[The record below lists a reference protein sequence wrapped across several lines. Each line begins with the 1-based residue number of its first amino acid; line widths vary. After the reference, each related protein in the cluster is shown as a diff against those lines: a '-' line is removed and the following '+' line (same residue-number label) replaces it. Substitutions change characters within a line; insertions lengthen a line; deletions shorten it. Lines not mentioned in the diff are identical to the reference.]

1 MKRTNITA
9 LLIFFMSIMNT
20 NSFAYNIAVENADG
34 VTIYYNW
41 INNQTELEVTSNS
54 VRYTG
59 AISIPS
65 SVTYNGKTYSV
76 TAIGNKAFYYCSGLT
91 SVTIP
96 SSVTSIG
103 DYAFYYCSS
112 LTSVTIPNSV
122 TSIGDYAFY
131 YCYSL
136 TSVTIPNS
144 VTSIGDYAFSNTHIN
159 SLTIGTGVLKIG
171 NNALGSSMP
180 AKTIWLT
187 NTPPT
192 GYTNAEGSINYV
204 ANDLYTSL
212 SNKKVYPSLSSIFE
226 VDGIKYVPVPS
237 ERTCDAI
244 DCLYDETVENVRIDS
259 IVSNQGIKL
268 KVNYINPY
276 TCYNNDYIK
285 DVQLSNNGDIGNNAF
300 QDCDAITNI
309 DLTNS
314 GSIGKYAFYFCSALK
329 TANVQNK
336 GLIDGSAFAMCRSL
350 LNCTIG
356 EDVTVINANAFYNC
370 AKLQKII
377 IPNAVNSIG
386 VSAFE
391 SCSSMQSAI
400 IGNGAKTISS
410 SAFSDCTSLTN
421 IQIGNHVNAIG
432 TYAFE
437 NCSALPKI
445 EIPSSVTTIGDYTF
459 SGCNSL
465 ATVLIANRESELKL
479 GSNGNNPLFADCPL
493 DSVYI
498 GGDITY
504 NTSSNSGYSP
514 FYRNSSLR
522 TIHITDK
529 ETEISPNEFYG
540 CSGLKNVRI
549 GDDVTTIGN
558 WAFSGC
564 SSLDYFEFGEK
575 VETIGQEAFSDCVN
589 MTKIISRASTPPT
602 CKSQALDDINKWN
615 CVLKVPVGS
624 LTAYQNA
631 DQWKEFF
638 FISEDA
644 NINVTGISLTPTAY
658 TLVGIGS
665 QIQLTVTIMPENAT
679 DKSVVWTSSNESVCK
694 VVNGNVVAV
703 GAGSATIT
711 ATTEDGGFT
720 AQCVVTVTIPVTGV
734 SLNYSTYTLKGIGES
749 VQLVATVLPNNA
761 VNKSVVWTSSNES
774 VCEVVNG
781 NVVAVGAGSATIT
794 ATTVD
799 GGYTAQ
805 CVVTVTIPVTGV
817 SLNYSTYTLKG
828 IGESVQLV
836 ATVLP
841 NNAVNKDV
849 RWSTSDNSICEVDNG
864 LVTATDI
871 GTATITATT
880 VDGGFKAQC
889 TIIVEDNN
897 PATKEGDAND
907 DGFVDVTDIALIV
920 NYILGRDVSNFNF
933 SAADVNADGY
943 IDVADFAGVANIIL
957 YSGQPNMMPLLKQ
970 SEQENN
976 YRIIVDIPDVE
987 IQKGEMAM
995 IPFNMINDD
1004 NEVSSFQMDIHL
1016 PQGVSLMDVNMVEN
1030 RRTNHNLDWVMV
1042 SQNVARVLYF
1052 SHNNSRIKG
1061 VNGPIICLSVI
1072 ADDSIAEGSYAMSV
1086 EKIILTGDGDR
1097 ITADN
1102 VSSILH
1108 VSNPNGIVGTQFDN
1122 NANHEY
1128 YSVDGYRMNKLRK
1141 GINIVR
1147 DRNGKT
1153 MKIVKFK

>member
-1 MKRTNITA
+1 M
-9 LLIFFMSIMNT
+9 
-20 NSFAYNIAVENADG
+20 
-34 VTIYYNW
+34 
-41 INNQTELEVTSNS
+41 
-54 VRYTG
+54 
-59 AISIPS
+59 
-65 SVTYNGKTYSV
+65 
-76 TAIGNKAFYYCSGLT
+76 
-91 SVTIP
+91 
-96 SSVTSIG
+96 TSIG
-103 DYAFYYCSS
+103 SYAFYYCSS

-131 YCYSL
+131 GCSGL

-144 VTSIGDYAFSNTHIN
+144 VTSIGRYAFSDTYIK
-159 SLTIGTGVLKIG
+159 SLTIGTGVLQIG
-171 NNALGSSMP
+171 NGALGSSKP

-192 GYTNAEGSINYV
+192 GYTYAAGSINYV

-212 SNKKVYPSLSSIFE
+212 SNKKVYPFLSSIFE
-226 VDGIKYVPVPS
+226 VDGVKYVPVSPS
-237 ERTCDAI
+237 ERTCDVI
-244 DCLYDETVENVRIDS
+244 DCKYDESIANVHINSTVSYMGVNMTVKDVNPYS
-259 IVSNQGIKL
+259 FYKNNYIKEV
-268 KVNYINPY
+268 KVN
-276 TCYNNDYIK
+276 ND
-285 DVQLSNNGDIGNNAF
+285 GDIGE
-300 QDCDAITNI
+300 
-309 DLTNS
+309 
-314 GSIGKYAFYFCSALK
+314 YAFAECSSLETCTLGEK
-329 TANVQNK
+329 VTRINN
-336 GLIDGSAFAMCRSL
+336 SAFK
-350 LNCTIG
+350 NCS
-356 EDVTVINANAFYNC
+356 
-370 AKLQKII
+370 KLQKIV
-377 IPNAVNSIG
+377 IPDLVDLIG
-386 VSAFE
+386 TSAF
-391 SCSSMQSAI
+391 SGCTSLQTAT
-400 IGNGAKTISS
+400 IGNGTKSIGS
-410 SAFSDCTSLTN
+410 SAFSGCSSLPLIVIPPSVSSIENYSFNNCTNLSTVIIADRTN
-421 IQIGNHVNAIG
+421 
-432 TYAFE
+432 
-437 NCSALPKI
+437 
-445 EIPSSVTTIGDYTF
+445 
-459 SGCNSL
+459 
-465 ATVLIANRESELKL
+465 ELNL
-479 GSNGNNPLFADCPL
+479 GSNDSSPLFSSCPL

-498 GGDITY
+498 GGNITY
-504 NTSSNSGYSP
+504 KTSSSYGYSP
-514 FYRNSSLR
+514 FYRNISLR

-529 ETEISPNEFYG
+529 ETEISENEFYG
-540 CSGLKNVRI
+540 CSNLKNVRI
-549 GDDVTTIGN
+549 GDGVTTIGN

-564 SSLDYFEFGEK
+564 SSLDYFAFGEK

-589 MTKIISRASTPPT
+589 MTKIISRAETPPT
-602 CKSQALDDINKWN
+602 CNSQALDDINKWN
-615 CVLKVPVGS
+615 CELKVPVGS

-665 QIQLTVTIMPENAT
+665 QIQLTVTVLPENAT
-679 DKSVVWTSSNESVCK
+679 DKSVVWTSSNESICK

-711 ATTEDGGFT
+711 ATTVDGGYT
-720 AQCVVTVTIPVTGV
+720 AKCVVTVTIPVTGV
-734 SLNYSTYTLKGIGES
+734 SLNYTTYTLKGIGQS

-799 GGYTAQ
+799 GGYTAK

-849 RWSTSDNSICEVDNG
+849 RWSTSDDSVCEVDNG

-880 VDGGFKAQC
+880 EDGGFKAQC

-920 NYILGRDVSNFNF
+920 NYILGRDVNNFNF
-933 SAADVNADGY
+933 AAADVNADGY
-943 IDVADFAGVANIIL
+943 MDVADFAGVANIIL
-957 YSGQPNMMPLLKQ
+957 YSSQPNMMPPLKQ
-970 SEQENN
+970 SGRENN
-976 YRIIVDIPDVE
+976 YSVVVDIPDVE
-987 IQKGEMAM
+987 IQKGEIAI
-995 IPFNMINDD
+995 IPFNMINDE

-1042 SQNVARVLYF
+1042 NENVARVLYF
-1052 SHNNSRIKG
+1052 SPNNSRING
-1061 VNGPIICLSVI
+1061 IDGPIIHLSAIV
-1072 ADDSIAEGSYAMSV
+1072 DDTVVEGSYTMSV

-1102 VSSILH
+1102 VSMILH

-1122 NANHEY
+1122 NINHEY

-1153 MKIVKFK
+1153 KKIVKLK